1 MIAPGESVSFSR
13 NQFPRQ
19 KIKESDKE
27 KDDFKWYRDC
37 INAAISLAWWNDN
50 NFRYNNIRSYRTNK
64 IINYSII
71 QGNIDTEEIQRIINP
86 LNIKDAEFYTQYK
99 NYPIIQPRVQE
110 LVGEERER
118 PFNPIVTVL
127 NDEAVSEKSEK
138 MEQMFDE
145 ILAQT
150 VLKGETDK
158 KVINQKLATLN
169 EWGMNFRDRQS
180 RLATDLT
187 NYLYHY
193 LDLKEEFSRGF
204 EDLLVSSEE
213 SYWIDILGGE
223 PTCQKMNPIRLFN
236 LRSGESWKIEDSDI
250 VIHDEF
256 KPVNW
261 VIDAY
266 HEYLTEEET
275 DRLERGYGVYTGI
288 SNTIMN
294 PQAMAPRYNPMD
306 FVDANGKKSQM
317 DQSAIFAPNTQGT
330 FFFGGAFDGDGNV
343 RVSRV
348 RWKGMVNV
356 GFAEWY
362 DEDGFHRDIVPEG
375 YKEDKARGEKVIWQ
389 WISKAYEGVRIGD
402 NIFIKMQ
409 PIEFQQRHLDNPSI
423 CSLGIVGTCCNIN
436 NNRALSLVDQT
447 REYQLLFN
455 AFMYRLNHEI
465 ATYVG
470 TVGFIPLHLVPDSM
484 SDYKKLMHYIQQT
497 KTMAV
502 DAFNEGM
509 KGQSLGKLGGHMSGI
524 PNGIQIGDLQ
534 SIDVFTKLLQW
545 ADGMVSQLSGISP
558 QRMGSTAG
566 VDTVGQT
573 QQSIVQSTYVTTK
586 WHSIHDNTKVRALR
600 SLLEAAKVAFK
611 NGMKKNFILDNGS
624 IAMLDYDA
632 ELMNDAEIGVQIS
645 TAKEDQKIMTMMQ
658 QLAQPMMQN
667 VEGHF
672 SLIIDLLKEKDPA
685 ALYRKYKKFEADRDQ
700 KLQDQQEAQQQL
712 EQQKITS
719 MEQMAREKMQN
730 DNEQRELDRQ
740 MQIDKQTIATLGFE
754 KNQDVNANGIPDV
767 LEMNKLAQGQLKLN
781 FDAATKRLEIEQKS
795 KEHKDKIG
803 IEKSRIAVEKQKI
816 ASDEKI
822 AKIHAGSKSKS
833 K

>member
-19 KIKESDKE
+19 KISEADKE

-37 INAAISLAWWNDN
+37 INAGISLAWWNDN
-50 NFRYNNIRSYRTNK
+50 NFRYNNIRSYRNNK

-71 QGNIDTEEIQRIINP
+71 QGNVDTTEVERIINP

-127 NDEAVSEKSEK
+127 NEEAVSEKAQK
-138 MEQMFDE
+138 MEEMFDE
-145 ILAQT
+145 ILTST
-150 VLKGETDK
+150 VLAGVTDK
-158 KVINQKLATLN
+158 KIINQKLASLN
-169 EWGMNFRDRQS
+169 EWGMNYRDRRS

-187 NYLYHY
+187 NFLYHT
-193 LDLKEEFSRGF
+193 LELKETFSRGF

-223 PTCQKMNPIRLFN
+223 PVCDKMNPIRLFN
-236 LRSGESWKIEDSDI
+236 LRSGESWKIEDADI
-250 VIHDEF
+250 IVYDEF

-261 VIDAY
+261 VIDSY

-294 PQAMAPRYNPMD
+294 PQAMAPRFNPMEFTGND
-306 FVDANGKKSQM
+306 NKSQM
-317 DQSAIFAPNTQGT
+317 DQSAIFAPNIQGT

-356 GFAEWY
+356 GFIEWY
-362 DEDGFHRDIVPEG
+362 DLDGYHRDIVPEG
-375 YKEDKARGEKVIWQ
+375 YKPDKARGEKVVWQ
-389 WISKAYEGVRIGD
+389 WISKSYEGVRIGD

-409 PIEFQQRHLDNPSI
+409 PVEFQQRHVDNPSV

-436 NNRALSLVDQT
+436 NNRAFSLVDLT

-465 ATYVG
+465 STYVG
-470 TVGFIPLHLVPDSM
+470 TVGFIPMHLVPDTLT
-484 SDYKKLMHYIQQT
+484 DYKKLMHYIQQT

-502 DAFNEGM
+502 DAFNESN
-509 KGQSLGKLGGHMSGI
+509 KGASIGKLGGGMSGI
-524 PNGIQIGDLQ
+524 PTGMEIGDLK

-545 ADGMVSQLSGISP
+545 ADGMVSQLSGVSP
-558 QRMGSTAG
+558 QRMGSVAG
-566 VDTVGQT
+566 VDTVGNM
-573 QQSIVQSTYVTTK
+573 QQGIVQSTYVTTK

-600 SLLEAAKVAFK
+600 CLLEAAKVAFK
-611 NGMKKNFILDNGS
+611 NGLRKNFVLDNGS
-624 IAMLDYDA
+624 IAMLEYDP
-632 ELMNDAEIGVQIS
+632 ELMLDAEIGIQIS
-645 TAKEDQKIMTMMQ
+645 TAKEDQKIMSMMQ
-658 QLAQPMMQN
+658 QLAQPFIQN
-667 VEGHF
+667 SKGNF
-672 SLIIDLLKEKDPA
+672 SMVIDLLREKDPA
-685 ALYRKYKKFEADRDQ
+685 TLYRKFKRIEADLEQ
-700 KLQDQQEAQQQL
+700 KEQEQADAEQQL
-712 EQQKITS
+712 EHNKIAS
-719 MEQMAREKMQN
+719 QEQMFHEKMEN
-730 DNEQRELDRQ
+730 DNEQKELDRE
-740 MQIDKQTIATLGFE
+740 MQIQKQTIATMGFE
-754 KNQDVNANGIPDV
+754 KNQDFNENGVPDV
-767 LEMNKLAQGQLKLN
+767 LEASRVAQQQLKIN
-781 FDAATKRLEIEQKS
+781 FDAATKRLELKQKAE
-795 KEHKDKIG
+795 EHRDKIG

-816 ASDEKI
+816 KSDEKI
-822 AKIHAGSKSKS
+822 AKIHAKSKS